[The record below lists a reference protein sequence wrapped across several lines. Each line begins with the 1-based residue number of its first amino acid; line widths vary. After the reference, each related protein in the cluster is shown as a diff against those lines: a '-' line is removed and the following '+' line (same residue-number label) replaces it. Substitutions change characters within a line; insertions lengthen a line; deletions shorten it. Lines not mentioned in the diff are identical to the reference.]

1 MIKFN
6 EEKFPVVYVYIDGV
20 NTIQDLQTYLNR
32 FDNWLSRQEY
42 FGIILQQNFP
52 QQAQEKPSKE
62 VKKLEI
68 EWSKKNKH
76 RISKYCLGMAIV
88 IDSKEIFEKWQPI
101 ASQSILNMFGCPG
114 QVFAAIPPAEEWIAK
129 QMHDLD

>member
-6 EEKFPVVYVYIDGV
+6 EEKFPVVYIYIDGG

-62 VKKLEI
+62 VKQLEM
-68 EWSKKNKH
+68 EWSKQNKH

-88 IDSKEIFEKWQPI
+88 VDSNEILEKWQPI
-101 ASQSILNMFGCPG
+101 ASKSILNMFGCPG
-114 QVFAAIPPAEEWIAK
+114 QVFAAIPEAEEWLAK
-129 QMHDLD
+129 QMNLN

>member
-1 MIKFN
+1 MITFN

-20 NTIQDLQTYLNR
+20 NTIQDLQAYLNR
-32 FDNWLSRQEY
+32 FDNWLSRQEC
-42 FGIILQQNFP
+42 FGIILQQKFP
-52 QQAQEKPSKE
+52 QQAQDKPSKE

-68 EWSKKNKH
+68 EWSKQNKH
-76 RISKYCLGMAIV
+76 RISKYCFGMAIV
-88 IDSKEIFEKWQPI
+88 IDSKEFFEKWQPI

-129 QMHDLD
+129 QIQDAS